1 MFISSDPNSL
11 AARSL
16 SVLRSVGTWV
26 AISPEQTYVAT
37 SIRGLGTCKST
48 YCRAERREL
57 PAVHT
62 DGRLPARVAPLLAAA
77 LAAVG
82 LLAGCA
88 TYRPLVDMR
97 DVADRD
103 QYERDIAD
111 CQNYAGSVSPGASA
125 GAGAIV
131 GAILGAA
138 LGAAVGDRDVAID
151 AARFGAVEG
160 ALAGG
165 AAGAGTQVQI
175 VRNCMSERGYL
186 VLD

>member
-26 AISPEQTYVAT
+26 AINPDQTYVAT
-37 SIRGLGTCKST
+37 SISGLGACKST
-48 YCRAERREL
+48 YCRAERRDL
-57 PAVHT
+57 PASHAK
-62 DGRLPARVAPLLAAA
+62 GRVTARVAPLLAAA
-77 LAAVG
+77 LATVG

-125 GAGAIV
+125 GAGAIF

-138 LGAAVGDRDVAID
+138 LGAAVGDREVAID

-160 ALAGG
+160 AVAGG

-175 VRNCMSERGYL
+175 VRNCMSGRGYL
-186 VLD
+186 VLN